1 MRRKEAKDH
10 LIFALDVPDI
20 AEAVR
25 LVKMLDGAV
34 GLFKVGLELFVSEG
48 PQALKAIAEHSSAE
62 IFLDL
67 KLHDIPATVRGA
79 LVSAAKHRARFVTIH
94 CDEGEKL
101 VSSAAVV
108 RDSGLEILA
117 VTVLTSLAETDL
129 ARLGFQKGLSLK
141 QLALNRAQLAKESG
155 CAGIVCSGEEIA
167 AIRKQCGPDL
177 KIVVPGIRPAWH
189 DVRQDDQSRIVT
201 PADAIRNG
209 ADYIVV
215 GRPIRD
221 AKNPCDAA
229 LRINEEI
236 QSALERK

>member
-1 MRRKEAKDH
+1 MKKAAKDH

-20 AEAVR
+20 SEAVR

-48 PQALKAIAEHSSAE
+48 PQALKAVAEHSSAE

-79 LVSAAKHRARFVTIH
+79 LISAAKHRARFVTIH
-94 CDEGEKL
+94 CDEGRKL
-101 VSSAAVV
+101 VESAAVV

-117 VTVLTSLAETDL
+117 VTVLTSLAEADL
-129 ARLGFQKGLSLK
+129 PRLGFKDLSLK
-141 QLALNRAQLAKESG
+141 QLVLDRATLAKESG
-155 CAGIVCSGEEIA
+155 CAGIVCSGKEIA
-167 AIRKQCGPDL
+167 TIRKHCGPDL
-177 KIVVPGIRPAWH
+177 KIVVPGIRPAWQ

-201 PADAIRNG
+201 PADAIRDG

-221 AKNPCDAA
+221 AQNPRDAA
-229 LRINEEI
+229 QRINEEI

>member
-1 MRRKEAKDH
+1 MRKKEARDH

-20 AEAVR
+20 AGAVR
-25 LVKMLDGAV
+25 LVKMLDGVV

-48 PQALKAIAEHSSAE
+48 PQALKAVAEHSSAG

-94 CDEGEKL
+94 CDEGKKL
-101 VSSAAVV
+101 VESAAAV

-117 VTVLTSLAETDL
+117 VTVLTSLAEADL
-129 ARLGFQKGLSLK
+129 PRLGFSTELSLK
-141 QLALNRAQLAKESG
+141 QLVINRARLAQESG
-155 CAGIVCSGEEIA
+155 CAGIVCSGEEVA
-167 AIRKQCGPDL
+167 AIRKHCGPDL

-189 DVRQDDQSRIVT
+189 GVRQDDQSRIVT
-201 PADAIRNG
+201 PAGAMRDG

-221 AKNPCDAA
+221 AENPRDAA
-229 LRINEEI
+229 MRINEEM
-236 QSALERK
+236 QSVLG

>member
-1 MRRKEAKDH
+1 MKKTAKDH

-20 AEAVR
+20 SEAVR
-25 LVKMLDGAV
+25 LVKMLEGAV

-48 PQALKAIAEHSSAE
+48 PQALKAVAEHSSAE

-79 LVSAAKHRARFVTIH
+79 LMSAAKLRARFVTIH
-94 CDEGEKL
+94 CDEGKKL
-101 VSSAAVV
+101 VESAAVV
-108 RDSGLEILA
+108 RNSGLEILA

-129 ARLGFQKGLSLK
+129 PRLGFKALSLK
-141 QLALNRAQLAKESG
+141 QLVLDRANLAKESG

-167 AIRKQCGPDL
+167 AIRKHCGPDL
-177 KIVVPGIRPAWH
+177 KIVVPGIRPAWQ

-221 AKNPCDAA
+221 AKNPRDAA
-229 LRINEEI
+229 QRINEEI
-236 QSALERK
+236 QSALEP